1 MSTVYPKTAFNKFST
16 SFFKWCQIWYRYH
29 YDIMFHFLHDSS
41 KAVQSRKMILLHNGS
56 GIKKT
61 LFNHLLDL
69 YLNCVPR
76 ECDIILSLVISVE
89 KKRLTTLINSLVF
102 RYSSLM
108 KNLKKYKHLCERINF
123 KDWMHHAWLIG
134 KNIFRQYIIPKA
146 KIKRTSHNNK
156 EMEKYLY
163 ILFHMSV
170 FIWYETFHIVK
181 SVVYFLLPM
190 FFFSLNLARS
200 KYPIQNYFLYVS
212 VMFFN

>member
-1 MSTVYPKTAFNKFST
+1 M
-16 SFFKWCQIWYRYH
+16 I
-29 YDIMFHFLHDSS
+29 HFLHDSW
-41 KAVQSRKMILLHNGS
+41 KAVKSRKMILLHNGS
-56 GIKKT
+56 GTKKT

-108 KNLKKYKHLCERINF
+108 NNLKKYKHLCERINF

-134 KNIFRQYIIPKA
+134 KKTFSSNISYRKL
-146 KIKRTSHNNK
+146 KLK
-156 EMEKYLY
+156 EQAITKKWKYYLY

-181 SVVYFLLPM
+181 SVVYFHLPIFFLL
-190 FFFSLNLARS
+190 FFL
-200 KYPIQNYFLYVS
+200 
-212 VMFFN
+212 